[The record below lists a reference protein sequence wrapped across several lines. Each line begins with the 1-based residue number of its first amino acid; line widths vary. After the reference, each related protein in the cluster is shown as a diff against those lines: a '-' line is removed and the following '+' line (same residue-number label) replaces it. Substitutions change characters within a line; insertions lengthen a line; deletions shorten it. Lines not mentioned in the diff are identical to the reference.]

1 MIKIEDYEI
10 FKNNLSTL
18 KETSKSSPDGDSGNL
33 NWQKKL
39 KEKIPNWKYIDASVR
54 TFDKSLFN
62 TNMVV
67 LNTNSMN
74 HSLFYF
80 VMDNVSKN
88 IKIHFVSKTNIEE
101 CISDIYIVR

>member
-1 MIKIEDYEI
+1 MDECLIENSETDYKYLNEI
-10 FKNNLSTL
+10 NGLVV
-18 KETSKSSPDGDSGNL
+18 GGNL
-33 NWQKKL
+33 NWQKKM
-39 KEKIPNWKYIDASVR
+39 KEKLPQWKYIDASVR

-101 CISDIYIVR
+101 CISDIYCKIKN